1 MYRYLFILFGFI
13 SLIALASCQPSAP
26 DTLPVSVNAEQTE
39 ATAATEPT
47 ATPVEE
53 AAQQAQLEVTSEPAL
68 EPTPTPAEALA
79 SEAEEVQTGS
89 DLSSPGS
96 SADTSAATEPGP
108 AAQPIPTQDP
118 DCEEQAVFIKDVT
131 VPDGTFFDPGATF
144 TKTWQVKNSGTCTW
158 NGYTLVFAQGDM
170 LNGPLNSPLP
180 SAAPGETIEISLE
193 LTAPQRTGLQTGN
206 WIFQNAAGE
215 RFGIGVPATG
225 MVWAQIQV
233 DSFPAPVASNPSGK
247 GATVSIANPGVSTSG
262 GGGSGGASGCSAQEN
277 AAAAGEILGYVN
289 TARTDNGLSFLEM
302 SSKLSS
308 AALVHS
314 RDMACAGFVDH
325 DGSDGSTWYDRVTA
339 QGYANSASARENIYV
354 GDPAFGG
361 SPQGAYNWW
370 MNSQV
375 HRNNILNPDV
385 SQVGIAYVY
394 LKGSPYGG
402 YYTLIVA
409 RP

>member
-1 MYRYLFILFGFI
+1 MYRNLFVLIG
-13 SLIALASCQPSAP
+13 LIAIVALAGCQPSASGVQ
-26 DTLPVSVNAEQTE
+26 PVSTTAEQISTQFDPTST
-39 ATAATEPT
+39 TAPT
-47 ATPVEE
+47 ATPVETVLPE
-53 AAQQAQLEVTSEPAL
+53 PTSTL
-68 EPTPTPAEALA
+68 EPTPTPAGEPIAEEAAA
-79 SEAEEVQTGS
+79 SEQTGTAITGN
-89 DLSSPGS
+89 P
-96 SADTSAATEPGP
+96 EP
-108 AAQPIPTQDP
+108 AAPAQPLPTQDP
-118 DCEEQAVFIKDVT
+118 NCEDQAVFIQDVT
-131 VPDGTFFDPGATF
+131 VPDGTFFDPGVKF

-158 NGYTLVFAQGDM
+158 NGYSLVFAQGDIM
-170 LNGPLNSPLP
+170 NGPLTSPLP
-180 SAAPGETIEISLE
+180 AAIPGDTIDIFLE

-233 DSFPAPVASNPSGK
+233 DSFPAQAASNPSPSGSSGK
-247 GATVSIANPGVSTSG
+247 GATVAAANPGTG
-262 GGGSGGASGCSAQEN
+262 GTGGSGGGSSCPAQNNPAVASEILDYVN
-277 AAAAGEILGYVN
+277 AARAE
-289 TARTDNGLSFLEM
+289 NGLAALDLQSQ
-302 SSKLSS
+302 LSA

-314 RDMACAGFVDH
+314 RDMACEGYVDH
-325 DGSDGSTWYDRVTA
+325 DGSDGSTWYDRVSA

-361 SPQGAYNWW
+361 TPQGAFNWW

-375 HRNNILNPDV
+375 HRDNILNPTV

-402 YYTLIVA
+402 YYTMELA